1 MSNHDN
7 DDKFSKRAAR
17 PQSMAG
23 VMGGFLKMFGMR
35 ASDSDLAARWGEIM
49 GADIAAV
56 ASLVA
61 IKKMR
66 DDKFNVT
73 IRPANPA
80 YTLQLSYMADEI
92 TMRINKYFGYDAVGK
107 ISFRK

>member
-1 MSNHDN
+1 MSNHNN
-7 DDKFSKRAAR
+7 DDKFLKRAAR

-35 ASDSDLAARWGEIM
+35 ASDSDLAERWGEIM
-49 GADIAAV
+49 GSDIASV
-56 ASLVA
+56 AQLAA

-66 DDKFNVT
+66 DDTFNIV
-73 IRPANPA
+73 IRPTNPA
-80 YTLQLSYMADEI
+80 YTLQLSYMVDEI
-92 TMRINKYFGYDAVGK
+92 KLRINKYFGYDAVGK

>member
-1 MSNHDN
+1 MSNHDKQLN
-7 DDKFSKRAAR
+7 TRIAR
-17 PQSMAG
+17 PQTIAG
-23 VMGGFLKMFGMR
+23 ALGGLIKIFGVR